1 MNLNKEFAKRLN
13 EINLQDKPSEPI
25 MALGYIMRDWL
36 SVIADKP
43 EIYVGAGMS
52 CFNLWAEVEGQKVF
66 IEIKKANNG

>member
-1 MNLNKEFAKRLN
+1 
-13 EINLQDKPSEPI
+13 

-43 EIYVGAGMS
+43 EIDVGAGMS